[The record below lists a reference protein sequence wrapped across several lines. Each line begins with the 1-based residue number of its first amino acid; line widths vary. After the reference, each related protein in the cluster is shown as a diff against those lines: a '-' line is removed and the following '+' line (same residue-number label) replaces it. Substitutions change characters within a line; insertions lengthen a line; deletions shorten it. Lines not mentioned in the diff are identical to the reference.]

1 MVILHAELAVRHYQD
16 GDKDAVRRGAD
27 RIDPLP
33 GGRELVRFADGSLL
47 RLGEGLVPQV
57 VTCEL
62 VGQLLGEAAQVYAD
76 AVEQLYAARQVA
88 AGAAL
93 VGSRAGL
100 CTQEIAQLLG
110 VQWCTVYGWTAGA
123 AA

>member
-62 VGQLLGEAAQVYAD
+62 VGQL
-76 AVEQLYAARQVA
+76 
-88 AGAAL
+88 
-93 VGSRAGL
+93 